1 MYVIGL
7 EVLRG
12 CENYMTNAQENRIKI
27 MTFILLVGMSLFA
40 LVDILLDLRDMVTY
54 HHLIHEAALWLIS
67 MIGAFYQFRIIKWQ
81 SKKLVGFIEKIVELD
96 QINKDLKSEQ
106 KNFQKK
112 ISHLS
117 NEFLSHIDEQFNSWG
132 FSRGEKEIA
141 LLLIKGLSMKEIAD
155 IRGSNE
161 NTVRQQS
168 SQIYK
173 KSALGG
179 RMELS
184 AFFLDDLL
192 ALSNLP

>member
-1 MYVIGL
+1 
-7 EVLRG
+7 
-12 CENYMTNAQENRIKI
+12 MTSVQENRIKI
-27 MTFILLVGMSLFA
+27 ITFIILLGTSLFA
-40 LVDILLDLRDMVTY
+40 LGDIILDIREGVSFD
-54 HHLIHEAALWLIS
+54 HLVHEAALWLFS
-67 MIGAFYQFRIIKWQ
+67 MVGAFYQFRIIKWQ
-81 SKKLVGFIEKIVELD
+81 NKEMIGYQQKIHDLD
-96 QINKDLKSEQ
+96 QINTTLKKEQ
-106 KNFQKK
+106 ENFEKK

-117 NEFLSHIDEQFNSWG
+117 NEFLNHIDEQFNQWN

-161 NTVRQQS
+161 NTVRQQA

-173 KSALGG
+173 KSSLGG

-192 ALSNLP
+192 ALSKLPE

>member
-1 MYVIGL
+1 
-7 EVLRG
+7 
-12 CENYMTNAQENRIKI
+12 MTSVQENRIKI
-27 MTFILLVGMSLFA
+27 ITFIILLGTSLFA
-40 LVDILLDLRDMVTY
+40 LADIVLDLKEGVPFT
-54 HHLIHEAALWLIS
+54 HLVHEAALWLFS
-67 MIGAFYQFRIIKWQ
+67 MVGAFYQFRIIKWQ
-81 SKKLVGFIEKIVELD
+81 NHEMRGYQKRIHDLD
-96 QINKDLKSEQ
+96 QLNADLKKEQ
-106 KNFQKK
+106 ENFEKK

-117 NEFLSHIDEQFNSWG
+117 NEFLNHIDEQFNKWT

-161 NTVRQQS
+161 NTVRQQA

-173 KSALGG
+173 KSSLSG

-192 ALSNLP
+192 ALSKLPE

>member
-1 MYVIGL
+1 MTFVS
-7 EVLRG
+7 
-12 CENYMTNAQENRIKI
+12 ENKIKI
-27 MTFILLVGMSLFA
+27 ITFVILVGISLFA
-40 LVDILLDLRDMVTY
+40 LGNIALDITEGVPVS
-54 HHLIHEAALWLIS
+54 HLIHEGFLWLFS
-67 MIGAFYQFRIIKWQ
+67 MVGAFYQFRIITWQ
-81 SKKLVGFIEKIVELD
+81 KHEMADLGQQIEELD
-96 QINKDLKSEQ
+96 KINKALKIEQ
-106 KNFQKK
+106 IDFEKK

-117 NEFLSHIDEQFNSWG
+117 DEFLRYIDEQFNIWT

-141 LLLIKGLSMKEIAD
+141 LLLIKGLAMKEIAE

-173 KSALGG
+173 KSSLGG

-192 ALSNLP
+192 ALSKLPN

>member
-1 MYVIGL
+1 
-7 EVLRG
+7 
-12 CENYMTNAQENRIKI
+12 MTNVQENRVKI
-27 MTFILLVGMSLFA
+27 ITFIILLGTSIFA
-40 LVDILLDLRDMVTY
+40 LADIILDMNERVPFD
-54 HHLIHEAALWLIS
+54 HLIHEAALWMFS
-67 MIGAFYQFRIIKWQ
+67 MVGAFYQFKIIKWQ
-81 SKKLVGFIEKIVELD
+81 NKEMAGYQQKISDLD
-96 QINKDLKSEQ
+96 QANSKLKKEQ
-106 KNFQKK
+106 ENFKKK

-117 NEFLSHIDEQFNSWG
+117 DEFLSNIDEQFNQWQ

-141 LLLIKGLSMKEIAD
+141 LLLIKGLSMKDIAT

-173 KSALGG
+173 KSFLNG

-192 ALSNLP
+192 ALSKLPS

>member
-81 SKKLVGFIEKIVELD
+81 SKKLVGFKEKIVELD